1 MPATSYNFSFHLT
14 VLLGKKRLAL
24 CHPPN
29 IQCGGCQRISTGTTV
44 PRKTVKLTQ
53 NALLLLGSEQL
64 QEWQFTMGSQLI
76 RGA

>member
-1 MPATSYNFSFHLT
+1 M
-14 VLLGKKRLAL
+14 
-24 CHPPN
+24 
-29 IQCGGCQRISTGTTV
+29 V

-64 QEWQFTMGSQLI
+64 QEWHFTMDSQLI